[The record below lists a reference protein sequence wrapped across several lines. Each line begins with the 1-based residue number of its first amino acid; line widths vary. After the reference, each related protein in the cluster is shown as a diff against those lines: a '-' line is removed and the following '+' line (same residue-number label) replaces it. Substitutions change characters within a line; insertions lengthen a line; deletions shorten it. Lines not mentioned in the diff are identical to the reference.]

1 MKIKSFIIAIA
12 ALIIGSAS
20 MSAQTAKE
28 VQATVARMESSSA
41 LCNKGPEAFKTF
53 IAQFSTDEEFMKS
66 RIKLEKESQLTEFAD
81 LFVPS
86 NFTAKEPF
94 AKDDDMYYQ
103 SWGELQYQKTYLDC
117 GWVDSYVTHTFQFE
131 RIDGKWYLRNIIAD
145 E

>member
-1 MKIKSFIIAIA
+1 MKLKSLILAIVA
-12 ALIIGSAS
+12 VVIGSAS

-28 VQATVARMESSSA
+28 VQETVARMESSSA

-53 IAQFSTDEEFMKS
+53 IEKFSTDEEFMNS
-66 RIKLEKESQLTEFAD
+66 RIKLENEAQRTEFAE

-131 RIDGKWYLRNIIAD
+131 RIDGVWYLRNIIAD

>member
-1 MKIKSFIIAIA
+1 MKAKSLIIAIV
-12 ALIIGSAS
+12 ALFMGVAS

-28 VQATVARMESSSA
+28 VKETVAKMESKTA
-41 LCNKGPEAFKTF
+41 LCNKGPEAFNTF
-53 IAQFSTDEEFMKS
+53 IAKFSTDEEFMNS
-66 RIKLEKESQLTEFAD
+66 RIKLEKESQLTEFAE

-94 AKDDDMYYQ
+94 AKDGDMYYQ

-131 RIDGKWYLRNIIAD
+131 RIDGVWYLRNIIAD